1 MAVTDPTL
9 RSATADLQALRADF
23 PALDQDVR
31 GHRLVYLDNAATTQ
45 KPECVIRAEGDYY
58 RHDNANVH
66 RGVHTLSE
74 RATADYEQA
83 RAAVARFIG
92 AEADSEI
99 VFTRG
104 TTEAINLVAGA
115 WGPAHLGAGDEIL
128 LTELEH
134 HSNIVPWQLV
144 AERTGARIK
153 VAPIDERG
161 NVPLDG
167 FRERLGARTRLV
179 AIAHVSNALGT
190 VNPIPEMIRLAHQA
204 GARVLVDGAQA
215 VGHLPVNVAAL
226 DCDFYTL
233 SGHKMYAPMG
243 IGALY
248 VKSEIAEAMPPWQGG
263 GDMIRTVT
271 FERSTYAEPPQR
283 FEAGTPNVGGAVG
296 LAAAISYLE
305 GIGMAALA
313 DAEDRVLDYAL
324 GRLKQVEGLRLIGE
338 PDRRVGVISFEIE
351 GVHPHDLGTLLD
363 HAGVAI
369 RTGHH
374 CAMPVMEHY
383 GVPATARAS
392 FGLYNIPEEADLLA
406 AALTEAREVFKR

>member
-9 RSATADLQALRADF
+9 INSQSNPTALRKDF
-23 PALDQDVR
+23 PALHQSVR
-31 GHRLVYLDNAATTQ
+31 DHALVYLDNAATTQ
-45 KPECVIRAEGDYY
+45 KPESVIKAEADYY

-74 RATADYEQA
+74 RATAGYEQA
-83 RAAVARFIG
+83 REALAHFIG
-92 AEADSEI
+92 AESASEI

-115 WGPAHLGAGDEIL
+115 WGPANIGPDDEIL
-128 LTELEH
+128 LSELEH
-134 HSNIVPWQLV
+134 HSNIVPWQIL
-144 AERTGARIK
+144 AKRTGARIV

-167 FRERLGARTRLV
+167 YRERLNKRTKLV

-215 VGHLPVNVAAL
+215 TGHLPVNVTAL

-248 VKSEIAEAMPPWQGG
+248 VRQNIAADMPPWQGG
-263 GDMIRTVT
+263 GDMIRTVR
-271 FERSTYAEPPQR
+271 FEESTYADPPQR
-283 FEAGTPNVGGAVG
+283 FEAGTPNVGGAIA
-296 LAAAISYLE
+296 LHAAVKYL
-305 GIGMAALA
+305 GAIGMQALE
-313 DAEDRVLDYAL
+313 DAEDQVLQYAL
-324 GRLKQVEGLRLIGE
+324 TRLLEVPGLRLVGE
-338 PDRRVGVISFEIE
+338 PDRRIGVISFEIE
-351 GVHPHDLGTLLD
+351 GIHPHDLGTLLD
-363 HAGVAI
+363 HSGVAI

-392 FGLYNIPEEADLLA
+392 FGLYNTTEDADALA
-406 AALTEAREVFKR
+406 AALIEAREIFNR

>member
-9 RSATADLQALRADF
+9 IRSTSEPETLRKDF
-23 PALDQDVR
+23 PALHQDVR
-31 GHRLVYLDNAATTQ
+31 GRPLVYLDNAATTQ
-45 KPECVIRAEGDYY
+45 KPEAVIRAEADYY

-74 RATADYEQA
+74 RATAAYEKA
-83 RAAVARFIG
+83 RTALADFIG
-92 AEADSEI
+92 AGSASEI

-104 TTEAINLVAGA
+104 TTEAINLVAGT
-115 WGPAHLGAGDEIL
+115 WGMANIGKDDEIL
-128 LTELEH
+128 LSELEH
-134 HSNIVPWQLV
+134 HSNIVPWQLL
-144 AERTGARIK
+144 AERTGARIV
-153 VAPIDERG
+153 VAPIDAHG
-161 NVPLDG
+161 NVPLDSYH
-167 FRERLGARTRLV
+167 ERLNKRTKLV

-190 VNPIPEMIRLAHQA
+190 VNPIPEMIRLAHKS

-215 VGHLPVNVAAL
+215 TGHLPVNVAAL

-248 VKSEIAEAMPPWQGG
+248 VRRDIAADMPPWQGG
-263 GDMIRTVT
+263 GDMIRTVRFEKST
-271 FERSTYAEPPQR
+271 FADPPQR

-296 LAAAISYLE
+296 LH
-305 GIGMAALA
+305 AALEYLGAMGMEAVA
-313 DAEDRVLDYAL
+313 DAEDRVLQYAL
-324 GRLKQVEGLRLIGE
+324 ARLLEVPGLRLVGE

-351 GVHPHDLGTLLD
+351 GIHPHDLGTLLD
-363 HAGVAI
+363 HSGVAI

-392 FGLYNIPEEADLLA
+392 FGLYNTTADADSLV
-406 AALTEAREVFKR
+406 AALIEAREIFNR

>member
-9 RSATADLQALRADF
+9 INSLSDPAALRKDF
-23 PALDQDVR
+23 PALHQSVR
-31 GHRLVYLDNAATTQ
+31 NHALVYLDNAATTQ
-45 KPECVIRAEGDYY
+45 KPESVIDAEADYY

-74 RATADYEQA
+74 RATAGYEHA
-83 RAAVARFIG
+83 RDALARFIG
-92 AEADSEI
+92 AESASEI

-115 WGPAHLGAGDEIL
+115 WGPENIGPDDEIL
-128 LTELEH
+128 LSELEH
-134 HSNIVPWQLV
+134 HSNIVPWQLL
-144 AERTGARIK
+144 AKRTGARI
-153 VAPIDERG
+153 VVVPIDERG

-167 FRERLGARTRLV
+167 YRERLNKRTKLV

-248 VKSEIAEAMPPWQGG
+248 MRQDIAANMPPWQGG
-263 GDMIRTVT
+263 GDMIRTVR
-271 FERSTYAEPPQR
+271 FEESTYADPPQR
-283 FEAGTPNVGGAVG
+283 FEAGTPNVGGAIG
-296 LAAAISYLE
+296 LHAAIKYLDA
-305 GIGMAALA
+305 IGMQALE
-313 DAEDRVLDYAL
+313 DAENQVLQYAL
-324 GRLKQVEGLRLIGE
+324 TRLLEVPGLRLVGE
-338 PDRRVGVISFEIE
+338 PDRRIGVISFEIE
-351 GVHPHDLGTLLD
+351 GIHPHDLGTLLD
-363 HAGVAI
+363 HSGVAI

-392 FGLYNIPEEADLLA
+392 LGLYNTTEDADSLV
-406 AALTEAREVFKR
+406 AALIEAREIFNR